1 MSDRLQTII
10 ITVLLFVSGL
20 LIGVWTQRSRPFPP
34 PPIPLMGEFEGP
46 RVLGEYPHHHS
57 HRFER
62 EELFGKGRM
71 SPEEMRTRLAELEPR
86 IKAFQANLANIESDF
101 RKSFDAILTPAQK
114 TKLDQITA
122 EHHHH
127 FGDGPMPGCA
137 GELGTPL
144 IPIVIY
150 RPLLDRMTEMLTLT
164 SAQHDQLETLLVE
177 RRTRFLKFIDD
188 NPPPSFNLRD
198 MIGRGSAPSGA
209 ATSDGASPAAPEPPA
224 SD

>member
-62 EELFGKGRM
+62 EEFFGKGRM
-71 SPEEMRTRLAELEPR
+71 SPEEMRTRLAELQPR

-101 RKSFDAILTPAQK
+101 RKGFDAILTPAQK

-122 EHHHH
+122 DRHRR
-127 FGDGPMPGCA
+127 FDDGPMPGCA

-150 RPLLDRMTEMLTLT
+150 RPLLDRMTEMLALT

-177 RRTRFLKFIDD
+177 RRTRFLKFVDD
-188 NPPPSFNLRD
+188 NPPPSFSLRY

-209 ATSDGASPAAPEPPA
+209 ATSDAASPTPPEPPA

>member
-62 EELFGKGRM
+62 EEFFGKGRM
-71 SPEEMRTRLAELEPR
+71 SPEEMRARLAELQPR

-101 RKSFDAILTPAQK
+101 RKGFDAILTPAQK

-122 EHHHH
+122 ERHHR
-127 FGDGPMPGCA
+127 FDDGPMPGCA

-177 RRTRFLKFIDD
+177 
-188 NPPPSFNLRD
+188 
-198 MIGRGSAPSGA
+198 
-209 ATSDGASPAAPEPPA
+209 
-224 SD
+224 

>member
-10 ITVLLFVSGL
+10 ITVVLFVSGL

-34 PPIPLMGEFEGP
+34 PPIPLMGEFQGP

-57 HRFER
+57 HHWGR
-62 EELFGKGRM
+62 EEFFGSGHM
-71 SPEEMRTRLAELEPR
+71 SPEEMRSKLAELEPR

-101 RKSFDAILTPAQK
+101 RKGFDAILTPAQK
-114 TKLDQITA
+114 TKLDQISA
-122 EHHHH
+122 GHHHRS
-127 FGDGPMPGCA
+127 GDGPMPGCA

-188 NPPPSFNLRD
+188 NPPPSFSLRY
-198 MIGRGSAPSGA
+198 MISRGSAPSGA
-209 ATSDGASPAAPEPPA
+209 AASDGSPPAAPEPPA
-224 SD
+224 TD